1 MQVYR
6 NGGNAMKK
14 ISFWLLIV
22 LLVSLNIATE
32 SQNLLVN
39 PSFEERIPSGMPLGW
54 SAACDG
60 GSTAMWDANAYKG
73 SGAGKIIKVRDGISN
88 VAALT
93 QTVSTESNTR
103 YTLSGFAFSQ
113 GVKNGV
119 AVLFAYEFDVN
130 ENYLG
135 LTNCAM
141 VPINGGGYQPI
152 TTSLT
157 TRPETKWLQV
167 RFEIAQ
173 KTAEGQA
180 WIDDVYLGQYSEAP
194 AVIQNLIAT
203 KIGDS
208 VRLIWE
214 TNGNTQRF
222 LIFGG
227 TSPNFVL
234 TDGYLLG
241 ESSELFWQSNQFPAM
256 SVPEGSLLEGIQPN
270 RYYAVV
276 ATDEALNMSAPVYSQ
291 RMVFTQETKV
301 VGWTI
306 GTRKVKRDGW
316 PSYLMA
322 GPIKIF
328 AARNEYEPFQV
339 LVRPFSEPLINLTV
353 TVSDLI
359 VDGAR
364 IDKENIEVKV
374 PHYIWLDKTYWS
386 SNELSSTYNPG
397 WYPDALIPIGAL
409 NNVTAPVDTNMPI
422 WFTVYIPSNTNPGTY
437 NGTITIRSQGL
448 VVAEL
453 PLELEVWPVT
463 LPVENHQET
472 AFGLWLNQVAPAHNL
487 SQTDPAF
494 LPIAWNYYWYLVKHR
509 INPRELPI
517 SPLSEEAVA
526 VLQDPRITSF
536 EIDWSEA
543 RYNPA
548 FSQHVERLRQLGLLE
563 KSFIYVMDEPS
574 PDKYPIAYERGQHVH
589 SFGTDVRVLVTIHPV
604 SELYGEVDIW
614 CPVLFN
620 YDSPN
625 AKARQSLGEV
635 VWWYTCVV
643 PKQPYPTY
651 QMDDDAISH
660 RILSWLQ
667 VKNVVDG
674 TLYWSTTVFQKWNG
688 TEYIARDVW
697 TDPLSYPSANGEGFL
712 LYPGT
717 EYGIDGPIGTIRL
730 EMIREGNE
738 DLEYF
743 WLLEDAARRYGL
755 SEEDITVIV
764 NDIVN
769 PIAVELTDWKR
780 DPELLYNQRSI
791 LMDYIYYFQS
801 RLQ

>member
-374 PHYIWLDKTYWS
+374 PHYI
-386 SNELSSTYNPG
+386 G
-397 WYPDALIPIGAL
+397 
-409 NNVTAPVDTNMPI
+409 
-422 WFTVYIPSNTNPGTY
+422 
-437 NGTITIRSQGL
+437 R
-448 VVAEL
+448 
-453 PLELEVWPVT
+453 
-463 LPVENHQET
+463 
-472 AFGLWLNQVAPAHNL
+472 
-487 SQTDPAF
+487 
-494 LPIAWNYYWYLVKHR
+494 
-509 INPRELPI
+509 
-517 SPLSEEAVA
+517 
-526 VLQDPRITSF
+526 
-536 EIDWSEA
+536 
-543 RYNPA
+543 
-548 FSQHVERLRQLGLLE
+548 
-563 KSFIYVMDEPS
+563 VM
-574 PDKYPIAYERGQHVH
+574 
-589 SFGTDVRVLVTIHPV
+589 
-604 SELYGEVDIW
+604 
-614 CPVLFN
+614 N
-620 YDSPN
+620 
-625 AKARQSLGEV
+625 
-635 VWWYTCVV
+635 
-643 PKQPYPTY
+643 
-651 QMDDDAISH
+651 
-660 RILSWLQ
+660 
-667 VKNVVDG
+667 
-674 TLYWSTTVFQKWNG
+674 
-688 TEYIARDVW
+688 
-697 TDPLSYPSANGEGFL
+697 
-712 LYPGT
+712 
-717 EYGIDGPIGTIRL
+717 
-730 EMIREGNE
+730 
-738 DLEYF
+738 
-743 WLLEDAARRYGL
+743 
-755 SEEDITVIV
+755 
-764 NDIVN
+764 
-769 PIAVELTDWKR
+769 
-780 DPELLYNQRSI
+780 
-791 LMDYIYYFQS
+791 
-801 RLQ
+801 

>member
-1 MQVYR
+1 
-6 NGGNAMKK
+6 MKK
-14 ISFWLLIV
+14 SSLWFLIV

-39 PSFEERIPSGMPLGW
+39 PSFEEKMLNGMPRGW
-54 SAACDG
+54 SPSYNG
-60 GSTAMWDANAYKG
+60 GSMAMWDANAYRG
-73 SGAGKIIKVRDGISN
+73 NGAGKIVKVRDGISH
-88 VAALT
+88 VAALA
-93 QTVSTESNTR
+93 QTVSVAPNTQ

-113 GVKNGV
+113 GMKNGV

-130 ENYLG
+130 ESILG

-152 TTSLT
+152 ATSLT
-157 TRPETKWLQV
+157 TRPETKWLEV
-167 RFEIAQ
+167 RFEIVQ

-180 WIDDVYLGQYSEAP
+180 WIDDVYLGQSSEAP
-194 AVIQNLIAT
+194 AEIQNLITT

-208 VRLIWE
+208 VRLTWE
-214 TNGNTQRF
+214 ANGNTQRF

-227 TSPNFVL
+227 ISPNFVL
-234 TDGYLLG
+234 ADGYLLG
-241 ESSELFWQSNQFPAM
+241 ETSELFWQSNQFPAI
-256 SVPEGSLLEGIQPN
+256 SVPERSPLEGIEPN
-270 RYYAVV
+270 HYYAVV
-276 ATDEALNMSAPVYSQ
+276 AADEALNMSAPIYSQ
-291 RMVFTQETKV
+291 RVVFTQETKV
-301 VGWTI
+301 VGWTV
-306 GTRKVKRDGW
+306 GTRKVKRDEW
-316 PSYLMA
+316 PGYLMD
-322 GPIKIF
+322 GPIMLA

-339 LVRPFSEPLINLTV
+339 LVRPFSEPLIDLTV
-353 TVSDLI
+353 TVSDLTM
-359 VDGAR
+359 DGAQ
-364 IDKENIEVKV
+364 IDKENIEIKV
-374 PHYIWLDKTYWS
+374 PHYLWLDKTNWS

-397 WYPDALIPIGAL
+397 WYPDALIPIEAL

-422 WFTVYIPSNTNPGTY
+422 WFTVYIPANTNSGTY
-437 NGTITIRSQGL
+437 DGTITIRSQGL
-448 VVAEL
+448 VVVEL
-453 PLELEVWPVT
+453 PLELEVWPFT

-472 AFGLWLNQVAPAHNL
+472 AFGLWLHQVAPAHNL
-487 SQTDPAF
+487 SRSDPVF

-651 QMDDDAISH
+651 QIDDDAISH

-667 VKNVVDG
+667 VKNAVDG

-688 TEYIARDVW
+688 AEYVPRDVW

-743 WLLEDAARRYGL
+743 WLLGDAARKY
-755 SEEDITVIV
+755 STPEDEIEIIV
-764 NDIVN
+764 NELIDPV
-769 PIAVELTDWKR
+769 AVELTDWKR
-780 DPELLYNQRSI
+780 DPELLYGQREKVAKKI
-791 LMDYIYYFQS
+791 ICFQS
-801 RLQ
+801 KLK